1 MDSAPPEAPPPP
13 QRSYRPSAAA
23 LTAIL
28 TAGFGFV
35 CTLSFREEIVINGER
50 SCSGFDVAP
59 VVIGVVAIGAG
70 LATLAI
76 RRRHHQPMVEIPA
89 GLAGIVLGVVHV
101 LRGVF
106 DIFGELC

>member
-1 MDSAPPEAPPPP
+1 VIGVDLPPPRRSNLPSAP
-13 QRSYRPSAAA
+13 A

-28 TAGFGFV
+28 AGGFGFV
-35 CTLSFREEIVINGER
+35 CTMSYRTVSNLEGEY
-50 SCSGFDVAP
+50 SCSGFDAAAVAL
-59 VVIGVVAIGAG
+59 GVVALVAG
-70 LATLAI
+70 VVALV
-76 RRRHHQPMVEIPA
+76 RRRPGHRRAIQVSA

>member
-1 MDSAPPEAPPPP
+1 MARARPGALPPPR
-13 QRSYRPSAAA
+13 RSYRPSAAA

-28 TAGFGFV
+28 AAGLGFV
-35 CTLSFREEIVINGER
+35 CTLSFRAEIIINGER
-50 SCSGFDVAP
+50 SCSGFDAAA

-70 LATLAI
+70 VATLAT
-76 RRRHHQPMVEIPA
+76 RRRFHQPMVEIAA
-89 GLAGIVLGVVHV
+89 GLAGIVLGAVHV

>member
-1 MDSAPPEAPPPP
+1 MESARPEAPPPP
-13 QRSYRPSAAA
+13 RRSYRPSAAA

-28 TAGFGFV
+28 AGAFGFV
-35 CTLSFREEIVINGER
+35 CTLSFREEIIINGER

-59 VVIGVVAIGAG
+59 VVIGVIAVGAG
-70 LATLAI
+70 VATLVT
-76 RRRHHQPMVEIPA
+76 RRRHRQPVVEIPA
-89 GLAGIVLGVVHV
+89 GAAGIVLGVVHV